1 MLVVLLGSLGDIA
14 RALPVLSILR
24 QERPH
29 ARITWAVGER
39 WRELAAL
46 HPAADRLVVFPQ
58 QRTPAALARFI
69 RELRTERYDIAL
81 DLQRILKSGLCV
93 RLSRAPRR
101 IGFHRTDAKEF
112 SHIFTNERIPAFPAE
127 VSKLR
132 HYLAF
137 VEHLGLPVPGT
148 LPFGLDAPARLGGP
162 AALTALSGGFVVVVI
177 GSSWPSKDWSIDG
190 YRGLLAHIL
199 EHTACSVVLTG
210 DASHRAESERLHRP
224 DHSPRIINLVGRT
237 TLTELVATLSA
248 ALAGVG
254 PDTGAGHLAAAV
266 GTPYV
271 TLLGPTRPSR
281 VAPYRCEALAVS
293 SPVACECG
301 RRRTCGRRAGRCMD
315 AITADAAWAT
325 LEPVLLK

>member
-24 QERPH
+24 QQRPH

-46 HPAADRLVVFPQ
+46 HPAADRLVVFPEE
-58 QRTPAALARFI
+58 RTPSALIRFI
-69 RELRTERYDIAL
+69 RELRAERYDIAL
-81 DLQRILKSGLCV
+81 DLQRILKSGLCA

-112 SHIFTNERIPAFPAE
+112 NHVFANDWIPAFPPG

-137 VEHLGLPVPGT
+137 VEHLGLPVPAT
-148 LPFGLDAPARLGGP
+148 LPFGLDASARRDGP
-162 AALTALSGGFVVVVI
+162 AALSALSDGFVVVVI
-177 GSSWPSKDWSIDG
+177 GSSWPSKDWSIG
-190 YRGLLAHIL
+190 AYRDLLARIL
-199 EHTACSVVLTG
+199 EHAACSVVLTG
-210 DASHRAESERLHRP
+210 DASHRAESDHLHRAG
-224 DHSPRIINLVGRT
+224 HNPRIVNLVGRT
-237 TLTELVATLSA
+237 TLTELVTTLSA
-248 ALAGVG
+248 AIAGVG

-281 VAPYRCEALAVS
+281 VAPYGCEALAVT
-293 SPVACECG
+293 SPLPCECG
-301 RRRTCGRRAGRCMD
+301 RRRTCRRRAGRCMD

-325 LEPVLLK
+325 LGPLLLK

>member
-69 RELRTERYDIAL
+69 RELRAEQYDIAL

-101 IGFHRTDAKEF
+101 IGFHRTDAKELN
-112 SHIFTNERIPAFPAE
+112 HLFTNEWISAFPAE

-137 VEHLGLPVPGT
+137 VEHLGLAVPGT
-148 LPFGLDAPARLGGP
+148 LPFGLDAAAGHAGP
-162 AALTALSGGFVVVVI
+162 AALAALSSGFVALVV
-177 GSSWPSKDWSIDG
+177 GSSWPAKDWSIDA
-190 YRGLLAHIL
+190 YRNLVARIL
-199 EHTACSVVLTG
+199 EHSACSVVLTG
-210 DASHRAESERLHRP
+210 DVSHRADSERLNGSGH
-224 DHSPRIINLVGRT
+224 DPRIINLVGRT
-237 TLTELVATLSA
+237 TLTELVTTLSE

-271 TLLGPTRPSR
+271 TLLGPTLPSR
-281 VAPYRCEALAVS
+281 VAPYRCEALAVT
-293 SPVACECG
+293 SPVPCACVG
-301 RRRTCGRRAGRCMD
+301 RRTCRRRAGRCMD

-325 LEPVLLK
+325 LEPLLLK